1 MTAPSSHPAPAPNPS
16 LRDRYAIVGTGVSR
30 LGKVPGVS
38 ALGLLE
44 EAMVNALDDAG
55 LTAGDVD
62 GLLVRGPDDV
72 YTFHQVVGERL
83 GIDAAFSTTATNG
96 GASQILSVI
105 LGVMAME
112 AGLAS
117 VVVCGFG
124 RDAWSRTHVS
134 EEARI
139 SNATRSAAM
148 EAKEFGP
155 EYGLFGA
162 PAMHAFGA
170 RRHMFEF
177 GTTRE
182 QFGAISLAFR
192 EHAQRNPAA
201 QMHGR
206 PLTME
211 DYLDARMIVEP
222 FCLLDCSLRSDGAGA
237 VILTSTERARD
248 LRQKPVLV
256 KGFGTHNNLSGWFK
270 GDNMTH
276 TAAGPSGARAY
287 AMAGLGPGDIDC
299 AQIYDCFT
307 YMVLTQLEDYG
318 FCAKGEGGAFVE
330 SGALKLDGALPT
342 NTSGGQLSEAHAEG
356 MLQIVEGVR
365 QLQGIYDGDRQ
376 VKGVETVLVSGH
388 GGNTVCHSTLILGAP

>member
-1 MTAPSSHPAPAPNPS
+1 VSAGASDLAPNPA
-16 LRDRYAIVGTGVSR
+16 LRDKYAIVGTGASR

-38 ALGLLE
+38 ALSLTE
-44 EAMVNALDDAG
+44 EAIHGALKDAG
-55 LTAGDVD
+55 LKARDVD
-62 GLLVRGPDDV
+62 GLLLRGPDDV

-83 GIDAAFSTTATNG
+83 GINATFSTSTANG

-105 LGVMAME
+105 LAVMAID

-117 VVVCGFG
+117 VVVCGYG
-124 RDAWSRTHVS
+124 RDAWSRTHANKDVQM
-134 EEARI
+134 RG
-139 SNATRSAAM
+139 ATRSAQM
-148 EAKEFGP
+148 ESGEFGP

-192 EHAQRNPAA
+192 EYANRNPVA
-201 QMHGR
+201 QMR
-206 PLTME
+206 DKTLTMD
-211 DYLDARMIVEP
+211 DYLTAKMIVEP
-222 FCLLDCSLRSDGAGA
+222 FCLLDCSLRSDAAGA
-237 VILTSTERARD
+237 VIVTSAARARD
-248 LRQKPVLV
+248 LKQKPVLI
-256 KGFGTHNNLSGWFK
+256 KGFATHNNTSGWFE
-270 GDNMTH
+270 GDNMTR
-276 TAAGPSGARAY
+276 TAAGPSSKRAY
-287 AMAGLGPGDIDC
+287 AMAGLGPEDIDV

-318 FCAKGEGGAFVE
+318 FCEKGEGGDFVA

-356 MLQIVEGVR
+356 MLQVVEGVR
-365 QLQGIYDGDRQ
+365 QLQGIYEPDRQ
-376 VKGVETVLVSGH
+376 VPGAETCIVSGH
-388 GGNTVCHSTLILGAP
+388 GGNTVCHSTLILGNAT